1 MKSASL
7 TSIEQQMTRH
17 AAVRPTQTPVRPDF
31 LHVVTAGELEELKQA
46 IVRRSLPLDFETKLM
61 RLAQGDLTHRFV
73 ERSCRL
79 FAVLLLAVQDEMFG
93 ASKADCERLL
103 RVLAYVRKDD
113 DLVADYK

>member
-31 LHVVTAGELEELKQA
+31 LHLVTAGELEGLKQA
-46 IVRRSLPLDFETKLM
+46 IVRRSLPMDFEAKLT
-61 RLAQGDLTHRFV
+61 RLAHGDLTHRFV
-73 ERSCRL
+73 ERNCRL
-79 FAVLLLAVQDEMFG
+79 FAALLLAVQHDIFG

-103 RVLAYVRKDD
+103 RVLAYARKDD
-113 DLVADYK
+113 DSIA